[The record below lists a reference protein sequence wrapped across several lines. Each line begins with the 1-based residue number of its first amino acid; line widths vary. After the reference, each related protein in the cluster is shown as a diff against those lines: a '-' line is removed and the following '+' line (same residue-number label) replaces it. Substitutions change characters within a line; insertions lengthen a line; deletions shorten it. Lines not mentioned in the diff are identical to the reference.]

1 MLRQMSIFHP
11 QNVRGYPC
19 PRAAVS
25 TESPV
30 QHHTV
35 ALRQYEGVL
44 VTQRVRQTADEAEQT
59 VSPRRYVGA
68 VLDVGFRPKLR
79 RFRIIAPVE
88 KRIECLQ
95 NIALVFSADMIFAP
109 QRDSN
114 DNTSARELLASSFVS
129 QSLQFRGYRRLEFED
144 LGSIL
149 EPKPQRSILF
159 VGEG

>member
-1 MLRQMSIFHP
+1 
-11 QNVRGYPC
+11 
-19 PRAAVS
+19 VS

-114 DNTSARELLASSFVS
+114 DNTSARELLASSFDHRVS
-129 QSLQFRGYRRLEFED
+129 NFEAIED
-144 LGSIL
+144 LSS
-149 EPKPQRSILF
+149 KTSAQYSNQSRSARF
-159 VGEG
+159 FSSVKGE

>member
-1 MLRQMSIFHP
+1 MLR
-11 QNVRGYPC
+11 PC
-19 PRAAVS
+19 PRSAVS
-25 TESPV
+25 TKSPV

-88 KRIECLQ
+88 KGIECLQ
-95 NIALVFSADMIFAP
+95 NNRFGFLSRHDFS
-109 QRDSN
+109 S
-114 DNTSARELLASSFVS
+114 TE
-129 QSLQFRGYRRLEFED
+129 GLERQHVC
-144 LGSIL
+144 S
-149 EPKPQRSILF
+149 
-159 VGEG
+159 